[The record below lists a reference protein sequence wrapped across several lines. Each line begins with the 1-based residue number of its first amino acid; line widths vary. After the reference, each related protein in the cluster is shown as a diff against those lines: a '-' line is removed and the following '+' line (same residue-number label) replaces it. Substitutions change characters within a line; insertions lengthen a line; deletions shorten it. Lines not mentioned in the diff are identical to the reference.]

1 MEKKNALLIGAVVLI
16 AIAALAFLYMQ
27 KSKLDDG
34 AANGTPLSWSETPA
48 VGSSTD
54 SEAER
59 IITAKHAY
67 KAGKHTV
74 AGEMEV
80 PTPCNILDAHATP
93 SSDGKKVFI
102 EFASSVKTGDAC
114 IQVITPVRFK
124 VTAVGA
130 ADAVWSATYNGQPVK
145 LNLIEAGPKED
156 LDNFELY
163 IKG

>member
-1 MEKKNALLIGAVVLI
+1 MEQKNRLLIGAVV
-16 AIAALAFLYMQ
+16 IAAVLVLGFLYMQ
-27 KSKLDDG
+27 KSELDETASGDV
-34 AANGTPLSWSETPA
+34 PPWSEAGA
-48 VGSSTD
+48 VGSSTS

-74 AGEMEV
+74 VGEIEM
-80 PTPCNILDAHATP
+80 PTPCHILDSHATP
-93 SSDGKKVFI
+93 SSDGKKIFL
-102 EFASSVKTGDAC
+102 ELASSVKTGDMCA
-114 IQVITPVRFK
+114 QVITPARFK

-130 ADAVWSATYNGQPVK
+130 VDAVWSATYNGQAVK